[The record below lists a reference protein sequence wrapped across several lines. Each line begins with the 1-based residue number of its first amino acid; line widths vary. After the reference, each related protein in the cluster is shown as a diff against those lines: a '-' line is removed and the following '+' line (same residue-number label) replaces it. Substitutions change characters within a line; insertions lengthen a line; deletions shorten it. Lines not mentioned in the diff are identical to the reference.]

1 MKKSLTAMLLAGSL
15 SLGACATTGES
26 DLAAVGTG
34 AAVGA
39 AGGAAVGGIAAG
51 APIEGAMIGAVVGGI
66 AGAVWAD
73 QDNDGRADGYY
84 RDGQYY
90 AGAPAGYTPGARR
103 CASVG
108 GSAAKGA
115 GLGAAAGVGVGALT
129 SVGILEGA
137 IAGAVVGG
145 IAGAIWADN
154 NNDGCVDGYSRGG
167 QYYEGVP
174 SGYQAGSRAA
184 ERG

>member
-1 MKKSLTAMLLAGSL
+1 MKKSLTLVMLAGSL
-15 SLGACATTGES
+15 SLGACATTGDS
-26 DLAAVGTG
+26 DLAAVGSG

-39 AGGAAVGGIAAG
+39 VGGAVVGGIAAG

-73 QDNDGRADGYY
+73 QDGDGRADGYY

-90 AGAPAGYTPGARR
+90 AGAPTGYVPGARR
-103 CASVG
+103 CPSVG
-108 GSAAKGA
+108 GSAATGA
-115 GLGAAAGVGVGALT
+115 GIGAAAGVGVGALT
-129 SVGILEGA
+129 GVGILEGA

-145 IAGAIWADN
+145 IAGAVWADS
-154 NNDGCVDGYSRGG
+154 NNDGCVDGYTRGG
-167 QYYEGVP
+167 RYYEGVP